1 MDITTR
7 AERSPLAAWGSWGDQ
22 LAKCVFNKL
31 SLAAVLCL
39 LGGRQQKFLASKG
52 RRRNRKEKRQR
63 LFPRT
68 RRRSLNTV
76 TTTRNGG
83 GGQCQTSR
91 SLKNRCVSARLKII
105 SSIIRP
111 MRTDVVVSWLKERT
125 ESPASGVS
133 LSHPLPSRPLKGSH
147 GHPDGLPHGLSCVSV
162 WGLGED
168 AGRLLRFHS

>member
-83 GGQCQTSR
+83 GQCQTSR

-133 LSHPLPSRPLKGSH
+133 LSHPLPPRPLKGSH